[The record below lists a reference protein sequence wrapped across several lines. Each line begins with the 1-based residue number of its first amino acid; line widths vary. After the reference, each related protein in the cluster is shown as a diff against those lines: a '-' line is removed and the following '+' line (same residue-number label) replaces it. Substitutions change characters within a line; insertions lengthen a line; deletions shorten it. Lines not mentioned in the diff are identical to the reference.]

1 MSYNAAVQQRV
12 KDRIKDSIMAPCKGC
27 SDRVPACHDKCDK
40 YKEWHDSIVEKQRA
54 FVKKYK
60 NDYCGE
66 ADDKRRCYRVSVI
79 NKANRQSLSKLT
91 GYEQRVRKSNSKY

>member
-1 MSYNAAVQQRV
+1 MSYNAAIQQRV
-12 KDRIKDSIMAPCKGC
+12 KDHIKHSIMAPCKDCG
-27 SDRVPACHDKCDK
+27 DRFLGCHDKCDK

-60 NDYCGE
+60 NDYRGE
-66 ADDKRRCYRVSVI
+66 SEEIRRCYRISLI
-79 NKANRQSLSKLT
+79 NKANIQSLSKLT